1 VPKQITLVQIMK
13 LLHFSLLL
21 LGAAAFTSPFMSQ
34 PVSAQTSG
42 YGYDY
47 RQSRPLNSNQPGF
60 VPGYDVYK
68 PVMNR
73 PDFDNQNQKAPN
85 LLNNLNYFGR

>member
-1 VPKQITLVQIMK
+1 MK
-13 LLHFSLLL
+13 LLQFSLLL

-47 RQSRPLNSNQPGF
+47 RQSHPLNSNQPCF
-60 VPGYDVYK
+60 TSGYDVRR
-68 PVMNR
+68 PVMNT
-73 PDFDNQNQKAPN
+73 PNFDSQKQRVPN
-85 LLNNLNYFGR
+85 LLNNVNYFNR

>member
-1 VPKQITLVQIMK
+1 MK
-13 LLHFSLLL
+13 FLQFSLLL

-47 RQSRPLNSNQPGF
+47 RQSSPLNSNQPCF
-60 VPGYDVYK
+60 VSGYDVR
-68 PVMNR
+68 R
-73 PDFDNQNQKAPN
+73 PFMKTPNFDSQKQRVPN
-85 LLNNLNYFGR
+85 LLNNVNYFNR

>member
-1 VPKQITLVQIMK
+1 MK
-13 LLHFSLLL
+13 FLQFSLSL
-21 LGAAAFTSPFMSQ
+21 LGAAAFTSPFISQ

-42 YGYDY
+42 YGSNY

-68 PVMNR
+68 PVMNT
-73 PDFDNQNQKAPN
+73 PNFDSQKQMVPN
-85 LLNNLNYFGR
+85 LLNNVNYFNR

>member
-1 VPKQITLVQIMK
+1 MK
-13 LLHFSLLL
+13 FLQFSLLF
-21 LGAAAFTSPFMSQ
+21 LGAAALTSPFSSQ
-34 PVSAQTSG
+34 PVSAQPSG

-68 PVMNR
+68 PVMNT
-73 PDFDNQNQKAPN
+73 PNFDSQKQRVPN
-85 LLNNLNYFGR
+85 LLNNVNYFNR